1 MPEAKPNVLFRG
13 LRRMVLTFL
22 VLALLLFAPA
32 GSFRFWPAWAY
43 ILIMAVFWTF
53 FSVDLYRR
61 SPDLV
66 ERRLQAKEP
75 EHKQKLILKIFS
87 VFLYAGF
94 ILCGLDFRFGWSP
107 QWITR
112 VPLGL
117 MVAGQF
123 GVIAGYLLVYWVMR
137 TNAFAASIIRVE
149 AGQRVID
156 TGPYALVR
164 HPMYTGMALTALS
177 TPLALGSYVAVPIFA
192 MIVPVLICRLQH
204 EEKTLCRDLSG
215 YTDYCI
221 RTPFR
226 LILWIW

>member
-1 MPEAKPNVLFRG
+1 MPEAKPNVLFRV

-43 ILIMAVFWTF
+43 ILMMAVFWTF

-66 ERRLQAKEP
+66 ERRLQAKET

-107 QWITR
+107 QW
-112 VPLGL
+112 
-117 MVAGQF
+117 
-123 GVIAGYLLVYWVMR
+123 
-137 TNAFAASIIRVE
+137 
-149 AGQRVID
+149 
-156 TGPYALVR
+156 
-164 HPMYTGMALTALS
+164 
-177 TPLALGSYVAVPIFA
+177 
-192 MIVPVLICRLQH
+192 
-204 EEKTLCRDLSG
+204 
-215 YTDYCI
+215 
-221 RTPFR
+221 
-226 LILWIW
+226 